1 MCDWECSSKNAL
13 GVAVQHCDKYGHE
26 VLVDIERTVGFIPRE
41 QYEAR

>member
-13 GVAVQHCDKYGHE
+13 GVAVQYCDKYGHE